1 MDDQDTSVQEADIVE
16 ESPATGASS
25 VAPMDD
31 QATVLLSLE
40 EMIKSH
46 ISSLEKLRDELRKAK
61 EQFEDS
67 FANNP
72 TFRENSDQAKAAAKK
87 KAETRQ
93 NIMKQPAVAQLSD
106 KMKSVRLDVKEKQA
120 ALSDYL
126 LEYQRLTQAATFEN
140 DGEVLEIINSAKLVK
155 RS

>member
-1 MDDQDTSVQEADIVE
+1 MDDQDTPIEEADVVE
-16 ESPATGASS
+16 ESSDTSTNS
-25 VAPMDD
+25 TDD
-31 QATVLLSLE
+31 QATILLSLE

-46 ISSLEKLRDELRKAK
+46 IASLEKIRDDLRKAK

-67 FANNP
+67 FINNP
-72 TFRENSDQAKAAAKK
+72 TYRENTEQAKAASKK
-87 KAETRQ
+87 KSETRQ
-93 NIMKQPAVAQLSD
+93 NIMKQPSIAQLSD
-106 KMKSVRLDVKEKQA
+106 KMKSLRLDVKEKQS

-140 DGEVLEIINSAKLVK
+140 DGEVLEIVNSAKLVK